1 MQTIIIHH
9 HDLDGFVAG
18 DIACLHHPN
27 AQTLKLNYDDPAA
40 IPGPEQLKDFQTLIK
55 AIDSKAEMVGVAPL
69 ALFDDFSKAMV
80 QFGKT
85 QNIKSIGAT
94 IQFLTELA
102 LKEVE
107 AWQDRQNTTQST
119 TTRG

>member
-1 MQTIIIHH
+1 MSALNPKQR
-9 HDLDGFVAG
+9 V
-18 DIACLHHPN
+18 
-27 AQTLKLNYDDPAA
+27 TLSNLNEPQQLRELNRQLEWVWNQLMGGLTQKALS
-40 IPGPEQLKDFQTLIK
+40 PGLSE

-85 QNIKSIGAT
+85 QNIMAIGAT